1 MLDRKRIHIL
11 RASTSKLLP
20 NSEWEPFQKI
30 IDNQVRNKDKETGA
44 TKMLTRYVQGIRR
57 YCPKCKRF
65 VTPYLDIENDKDG
78 ITVAMYLRCDCGR
91 VIGDGKI
98 V

>member
-1 MLDRKRIHIL
+1 M
-11 RASTSKLLP
+11 
-20 NSEWEPFQKI
+20 KI
-30 IDNQVRNKDKETGA
+30 WNENAGTENTESINTNETGA